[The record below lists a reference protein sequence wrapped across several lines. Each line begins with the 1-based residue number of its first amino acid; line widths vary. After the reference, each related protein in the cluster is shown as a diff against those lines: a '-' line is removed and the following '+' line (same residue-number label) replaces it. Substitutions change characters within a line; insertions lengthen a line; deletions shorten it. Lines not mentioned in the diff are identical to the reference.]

1 MQRMNTWWK
10 ALLFGLLFVIGY
22 KIIDNFSTI
31 LRYVRILYDILTPFI
46 IGGVIAFFLHKPVA
60 RLSLWI
66 QRAPLS
72 FLKKRSTAIAIIA
85 VYTLF
90 LLFLAF
96 VLRFLVEA
104 IYENIAEIIEN
115 WDMISSRAMDVF
127 NHVNIP
133 QKQEWLDKAN
143 AFLTNLLET
152 EVLLKAGNIVGGVAN
167 SVISAFTGF
176 IISIYIIVEKESLKK
191 LMKRGIDMVISPIRA
206 AKCKYYIRRLSDMF
220 YSYFTGLAIDAVLIG
235 AISTIFYIIYDAP
248 YAWLLGLIVAIGNMI
263 PFFGPIIAALIIA
276 LVCLVA
282 LGPMEALWV
291 LLFQIVL
298 GQLDGNVIQPRIL
311 GSSVGISPFWVIFA
325 VILFGGLLGPMGM
338 LLGVPVVAAIR
349 MVIMEP
355 VSVQEET
362 AESELPPE
370 GGGTA

>member
-1 MQRMNTWWK
+1 MHKMNTWWK
-10 ALLFGLLFVIGY
+10 ALLFGFLFVIGY

-60 RLSLWI
+60 RLSGWI
-66 QRAPLS
+66 QKAPLR
-72 FLKKRSTAIAIIA
+72 FLQKRAMPLAIVGVYAI
-85 VYTLF
+85 L
-90 LLFLAF
+90 LLFIAF
-96 VLRFLVEA
+96 VLRYLVAA
-104 IYENIAEIIEN
+104 IYENIADIIAN
-115 WDMISSRAMDVF
+115 WDMISARAMDVF
-127 NHVNIP
+127 NSVNIP

-143 AFLTNLLET
+143 VFLTNLLES

-191 LMKRGIDMVISPIRA
+191 MVKRGIGLFLPPIRA
-206 AKCKYYIRRLSDMF
+206 AKCKYYTRRLADMF
-220 YSYFTGLAIDAVLIG
+220 YSYFTGLAVDAVLIG

-282 LGPMEALWV
+282 LGPMQALWV
-291 LLFQIVL
+291 LVFQVLL

-311 GSSVGISPFWVIFA
+311 GNSVGISPFWVIFA
-325 VILFGGLLGPMGM
+325 VLLFGGLWGPMGM

-349 MVIMEP
+349 MVVMEP
-355 VSVQEET
+355 MSFA
-362 AESELPPE
+362 AEPEPELPPDNE
-370 GGGTA
+370 NVQ